1 MMTETITPVK
11 PLLGITPTDLAQIEK
26 SYTLRN
32 SAQVLEFIDKYPFLV
47 PLLSEAP
54 DKINQYFPGDSLVLE
69 VVIDPESESSDDG
82 KLVLLIITEM
92 DDDLSVDHLGELDY
106 FWWLKVARHSQGK
119 LFIDLE

>member
-11 PLLGITPTDLAQIEK
+11 TLLAINPTDWAEIEK

-47 PLLSEAP
+47 PLLREAP
-54 DKINQYFPGDSLVLE
+54 EKINQYFPGDPLVLE

-82 KLVLLIITEM
+82 KLVLLITTKI
-92 DDDLSVDHLGELDY
+92 DDEQSEELLGELDY
-106 FWWLKVARHSQGK
+106 FWWLKVACHSQCK

>member
-11 PLLGITPTDLAQIEK
+11 PLLEITPTDLAQIEK
-26 SYTLRN
+26 YYTLRN
-32 SAQVLEFIDKYPFLV
+32 SAQVLEFLDKYPFLV

-54 DKINQYFPGDSLVLE
+54 EKINQYFPGDSLVLE
-69 VVIDPESESSDDG
+69 FVIDPESESSDDG

-92 DDDLSVDHLGELDY
+92 DDDLSIHHLGELDY

>member
-11 PLLGITPTDLAQIEK
+11 PLLEITPTDLAQIEK
-26 SYTLRN
+26 YYTLRN
-32 SAQVLEFIDKYPFLV
+32 SAQVLEFLEKYPFLV

-54 DKINQYFPGDSLVLE
+54 EKINQYFPGDSLVLE
-69 VVIDPESESSDDG
+69 SVIDPESESSDDG

-92 DDDLSVDHLGELDY
+92 DDDLSIDHLGQLDY
-106 FWWLKVARHSQGK
+106 FWWLKVARNSQGK